1 MSRPL
6 RDLPGD
12 LAHAADRLVPVTMDA
27 LGAVLETAER
37 FALENVSGRILR
49 RRSGDLGRS
58 IASDVDSRGGT
69 VTGSLSAGGRGVHY
83 ARIHEMGGTI
93 EGAPWLVFQLS
104 DGTWRKVRRV
114 KIPRRPY
121 LRPAMED
128 ALRTLGPELAD
139 HYRPLLS
146 LEARR

>member
-6 RDLPGD
+6 RQLPGD
-12 LAHAADRLVPVTMDA
+12 LARAADGLVPVTMDA
-27 LGAVLETAER
+27 LGAVLEDAER
-37 FALENVSGRILR
+37 YAVLNTTGRILR
-49 RRSGDLGRS
+49 RRSGALSRS
-58 IASDVDSRGGT
+58 VGSDVDSRGGL
-69 VTGSLSAGGRGVHY
+69 VTGELYAGGRGVHY
-83 ARIHEMGGTI
+83 ARIHELGGTI

-114 KIPRRPY
+114 KIPARPY

-128 ALRTLGPELAD
+128 ALRDLGPELERQ
-139 HYRPLLS
+139 YRPLLS